1 MEYRLDY
8 DKIQGKPILRGRRAG
23 DRLSLKARGCTKSL
37 KKLFNELAIPPEERN
52 GRIVL
57 ADGGG
62 VLFAEG
68 IGCDSRVCV
77 TDGTENILL
86 VTIKR

>member
-1 MEYRLDY
+1 MINTRKADFKRKACGRQAEP
-8 DKIQGKPILRGRRAG
+8 QG
-23 DRLSLKARGCTKSL
+23 SGCTKSL

>member
-1 MEYRLDY
+1 M
-8 DKIQGKPILRGRRAG
+8 
-23 DRLSLKARGCTKSL
+23 TK
-37 KKLFNELAIPPEERN
+37 ERN